1 MNHIIIG
8 CGAAGRA
15 ALLQIRKRE
24 PNAQI
29 TVISD
34 ELDPFY
40 LRPYLGYFLIN
51 VKLPEAQK
59 LADEN
64 LREITGVDFRLGVKV
79 TRLLARDN
87 MVELSNGDKLKYN
100 FLLVATGTRFILHE
114 FAPEGA
120 VYLTLKNKTDA
131 LRLKREAER
140 AESVLVY
147 GGGYQALELT
157 RIFHLKGKKVLWM
170 APPGFFWPRKLPG
183 VTAAEVKAKLQ
194 ELGLNVKTD
203 RRIVQAL
210 DLDGSRYCI
219 TDDQG
224 ETFECDLIVLAP
236 HAVPRLDFLQDSRKA
251 LTSGIHVDRGILVNE
266 ELRTNIPNIF
276 AAGDCAQVYDLNSG
290 QSAINFGWKSAARQ
304 GAVAGE
310 NMAGANSVIIPSQDE
325 FVLDL
330 MGKKLLERW

>member
-15 ALLQIRKRE
+15 ALFQIRKRE
-24 PNAQI
+24 PSAQI

-51 VKLPEAQK
+51 EKLPEAQK
-59 LADEN
+59 MADES
-64 LREITGVDFRLGVKV
+64 LRELTGVDFQLGVKV
-79 TRLLARDN
+79 TRVLARDN
-87 MVELSNGDKLKYN
+87 TVILSNGNKLDYN
-100 FLLVATGTRFILHE
+100 FLLVATGTRFKPHE
-114 FAPEGA
+114 FAPEGVA
-120 VYLTLKNKTDA
+120 FLTLKTRTDA
-131 LRLKREAER
+131 LRLKRESES

-170 APPGFFWPRKLPG
+170 APPGFFWPRQLPG
-183 VTAAEVKAKLQ
+183 VTVAQIKDKLRD
-194 ELGLNVKTD
+194 LDLNVKTD

-210 DLDGSRYCI
+210 DLDGSRYRI

-224 ETFECDLIVLAP
+224 ETFECHLIVLAP
-236 HAVPRLDFLQDSRKA
+236 PEAPHLDFL
-251 LTSGIHVDRGILVNE
+251 LESGVHVDRGVLANE
-266 ELRTNIPNIF
+266 ELRTNIPNVF

-290 QSAINFGWKSAARQ
+290 QSVLNFGWKSAARQ

-310 NMAGANSVIIPSQDE
+310 NMAGANSVIIPSKDE

-330 MGKKLLERW
+330 MGKRLLERW